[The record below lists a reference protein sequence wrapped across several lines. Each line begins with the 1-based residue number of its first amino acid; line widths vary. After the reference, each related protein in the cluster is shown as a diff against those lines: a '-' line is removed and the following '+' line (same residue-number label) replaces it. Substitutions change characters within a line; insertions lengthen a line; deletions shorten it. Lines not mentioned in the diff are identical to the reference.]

1 MCSSCDSADLF
12 LGTKTATSR
21 HDTTVVTVYLQ
32 WMVGRERQTGR
43 PIHMILLLIS
53 SQSAHLASSALLC
66 STTPGGDSTP
76 PRWLCRLY
84 YYSLHYYYNWSMS
97 SSSSSSSSW
106 HVVGSAGEPRRLRR
120 RENGLALGVSIG
132 LHNDDA
138 KTLLLLLLLD

>member
-66 STTPGGDSTP
+66 STPGGDSTP

-97 SSSSSSSSW
+97 SSSTSSSSSW
-106 HVVGSAGEPRRLRR
+106 HVVGSAGEPRRLR